1 MNEPLY
7 FLVDLG
13 ILPVGADVVLA
24 MTPQVIH
31 PIQLRAALGQPDQLD
46 AHLDGQ
52 VLRSPGGMTW
62 IFVQEQRN
70 VPATVMATDY
80 LQERPEVLATLPRA
94 SQEQPMAGIDVDC
107 TEDHTSCI
115 EPGDRHLQPLPPQS
129 PGATQRREQQQVRLI
144 LEELDP
150 PGRQSAD

>member
-52 VLRSPGGMTW
+52 VLRSPGG
-62 IFVQEQRN
+62 IN
-70 VPATVMATDY
+70 PAKKLVREHEDLVVAG
-80 LQERPEVLATLPRA
+80 EVSIVTGR
-94 SQEQPMAGIDVDC
+94 
-107 TEDHTSCI
+107 
-115 EPGDRHLQPLPPQS
+115 
-129 PGATQRREQQQVRLI
+129 GAIPYSVWSGTIGSKESSDGHRVTRWTF
-144 LEELDP
+144 
-150 PGRQSAD
+150 